1 MFIDKLNGVV
11 CSKIYYVD
19 TILELKI
26 SQMLNI
32 IDYRKK
38 IKIEKKIDWLMTYLN
53 VKEIRNKN

>member
-38 IKIEKKIDWLMTYLN
+38 IKIEKMK
-53 VKEIRNKN
+53 KN